1 MDIYGKFTGKLYMSQ
16 QCAFKAQKVNCTL
29 GFIKRSMVSML
40 REVIL
45 PLNYVLLR
53 PHLEYCIQ
61 IWGPQDRR
69 DIDLLDCTQRMA
81 RKMVQGMEHL
91 PYMDRLR
98 DLGLF
103 SLEKALRIPESGLS
117 VTKGGER
124 LYKKVGDRLFS
135 KFCCD
140 RLRGNGFKQK
150 EERFRL
156 GIRKNVFTIRVAKH
170 LI

>member
-16 QCAFKAQKVNCTL
+16 QCAFKAQKVNCAL

-69 DIDLLDCTQRMA
+69 YIDLLDCTQRMA
-81 RKMVQGMEHL
+81 RKMVQGM
-91 PYMDRLR
+91 
-98 DLGLF
+98 
-103 SLEKALRIPESGLS
+103 
-117 VTKGGER
+117 
-124 LYKKVGDRLFS
+124 
-135 KFCCD
+135 
-140 RLRGNGFKQK
+140 
-150 EERFRL
+150 
-156 GIRKNVFTIRVAKH
+156 
-170 LI
+170 